1 MKKLEKWQ
9 SKVNNLISN
18 NYFIAG
24 VLLLT
29 VYLIFNLGYVIN
41 EKFLS
46 TKTPSTTKEQIN
58 LNPDLKPVTQQDLTQ
73 TEPSNQTPSKS
84 ASPTTSTPTKTPS
97 SIAADQASAAAKELA
112 RCIEYE
118 RGAWQTFQIR
128 YQQAIDYKNMRSSE
142 YLSAY
147 QNQLISLAEY
157 DDLMT
162 KTYDLA
168 NDKTK
173 QAYQMYYDDVIGQR
187 CTNVKAMP
195 QLYYWN
201 S

>member
-1 MKKLEKWQ
+1 MKKVDNWHTKA
-9 SKVNNLISN
+9 SNLIKN
-18 NYFIAG
+18 KYLITGF
-24 VLLLT
+24 LLLIGC
-29 VYLIFNLGYVIN
+29 LIFSLGYVISQSS
-41 EKFLS
+41 LS

-58 LNPDLKPVTQQDLTQ
+58 LNPDLKPVTQQDQTQ